1 MHSCLSEK
9 LRQRLHA
16 PPAHPPPDFQTNAT
30 CQKARREVAAE
41 WRAAFDAGPAP
52 EGYGRAVGVHV
63 RVPEGGAAL
72 GHLERYA
79 NSLRDLLAGNNA
91 TVVVFGEHAGDAANV
106 ARLLGNNRE
115 IVVHEGRS
123 PLDDLRA
130 MVHVGIL
137 AVHGSSF
144 SVLASVLRAGPA
156 ISEHRAPIHGR
167 YAGNTYPATRGGGR
181 RASGGT
187 TARRG
192 DSLEGRHAYI
202 PSVTYTLARLDGS
215 SALSPVTPTLGR
227 FYTDTVSTGLL
238 VCVR

>member
-1 MHSCLSEK
+1 M
-9 LRQRLHA
+9 
-16 PPAHPPPDFQTNAT
+16 
-30 CQKARREVAAE
+30 
-41 WRAAFDAGPAP
+41 
-52 EGYGRAVGVHV
+52 

-130 MVHVGIL
+130 MTHVGIL

-144 SVLASVLRAGPA
+144 SVLASVLRAGA
-156 ISEHRAPIHGR
+156 SISEHRAPIHGR
-167 YAGNTYPATRGGGR
+167 YAGNTYPCPLGDSWWWSPGFGRDDCPEGGFFR
-181 RASGGT
+181 RPAP
-187 TARRG
+187 RG
-192 DSLEGRHAYI
+192 DG
-202 PSVTYTLARLDGS
+202 DG
-215 SALSPVTPTLGR
+215 VR
-227 FYTDTVSTGLL
+227 TV
-238 VCVR
+238 R